1 MTKITFISETVEQ
14 NGKTIK
20 QNNLEKKKHNIELG
34 TLVEITSDDTLHDE
48 EDQHNGL
55 RLFVVQHTRDCDGT
69 PLYSLSFNK
78 AAGCELQSAMDDLEK
93 QAKGSL
99 EHDLVSWMTI
109 NLQGSILHGFPE
121 ESLKVV

>member
-1 MTKITFISETVEQ
+1 MTEIITVHDIVEE

-20 QNNLEKKKHNIELG
+20 ENNLEKKHNIELG

-69 PLYSLSFNK
+69 PLYSLSFNRI
-78 AAGCELQSAMDDLEK
+78 AGEQLDQAEKDLEK
-93 QAKGSL
+93 TKNDSM
-99 EHDLVSWMTI
+99 EYTLVHWTVTK
-109 NLQGSILHGFPE
+109 LRGSILSGFSE
-121 ESLKVV
+121 EVLKIV

>member
-1 MTKITFISETVEQ
+1 MTKITFVSETVEQ

-20 QNNLEKKKHNIELG
+20 QNNLEKKHNIELG
-34 TLVEITSDDTLHDE
+34 TLVEITCDDSLHDE

-78 AAGCELQSAMDDLEK
+78 AAGRKFQSAKDVEK
-93 QAKGSL
+93 QAEGSL
-99 EHDLVSWMTI
+99 WLALASWTTI
-109 NLQGSILHGFPE
+109 SLQGSILHGFPE

>member
-20 QNNLEKKKHNIELG
+20 QNNLEKKTHNIELG
-34 TLVEITSDDTLHDE
+34 TLVEITSDDTLCDE

-69 PLYSLSFNK
+69 PLYSLSFTK
-78 AAGCELQSAMDDLEK
+78 CAESKLQSAKDDLEK
-93 QAKGSL
+93 QVEGTLEYSL
-99 EHDLVSWMTI
+99 THWTTM
-109 NLQGSILHGFPE
+109 NLQGSILSGFPE

>member
-1 MTKITFISETVEQ
+1 MTKITFVSETVEQ

-20 QNNLEKKKHNIELG
+20 QNNLEKKHNIELG
-34 TLVEITSDDTLHDE
+34 TLVEITSDDSLHDE

-78 AAGCELQSAMDDLEK
+78 AAGRKFQSAKDDLEK
-93 QAKGSL
+93 QAEGSL
-99 EHDLVSWMTI
+99 EQDLASWMTI
-109 NLQGSILHGFPE
+109 NLQGSILNGFPE